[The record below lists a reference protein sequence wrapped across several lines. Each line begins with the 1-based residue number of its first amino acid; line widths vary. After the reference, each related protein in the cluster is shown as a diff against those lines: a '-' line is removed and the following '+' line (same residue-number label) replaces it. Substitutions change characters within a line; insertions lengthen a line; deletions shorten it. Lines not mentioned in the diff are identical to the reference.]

1 MNHWRDFAMRGLPLS
16 DMIKSYGQYALYMTV
31 ITSILAVFYY
41 KTRHNFFEM
50 KKLEQSEGEKTQSE
64 A

>member
-1 MNHWRDFAMRGLPLS
+1 MRGLPLS

-31 ITSILAVFYY
+31 ITSILAVVYY
-41 KTRHNFFEM
+41 KTRQNFFEM